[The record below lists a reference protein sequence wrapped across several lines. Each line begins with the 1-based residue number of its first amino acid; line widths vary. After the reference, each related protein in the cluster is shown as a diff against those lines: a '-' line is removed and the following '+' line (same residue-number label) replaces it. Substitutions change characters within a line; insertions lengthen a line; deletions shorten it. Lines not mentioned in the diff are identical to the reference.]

1 MSVRIAIISTPR
13 TGSTWL
19 RLLLMDAYAIP
30 GLAVPRPDDLDW
42 AGLPEECVLQLHWH
56 RTPALLQRLG
66 QEGFRVVSVTRHPLD
81 VLISILQFCLHDDS
95 TLQWLDGEGGDERP
109 IQGTMPG
116 SAAFL
121 EYAAGPRAAALM
133 AVSQEWASA
142 PETIGVRYEELI
154 ADTQGELRRIVEVL
168 EEPMRRVIAEVAEGA
183 TIPKLR
189 HRTGATHHFWQGRH
203 GLWRSLLT
211 RPIVERLAAVY
222 QTFCAESDYSCI
234 ADPLLAAAQAD
245 ANWLALIWPHVTEKL
260 RNYNRLE
267 RELAESR
274 NEIRRREQEYAA
286 RNAQLTNANEELARG
301 NDELTRGY
309 EELASYHG
317 DFARGHE
324 GLVKSYQELQTYCL
338 GVERVYKEAQQ
349 HLLATR
355 KNVPRRNRPR
365 RIKYA
370 IWDRTRWQWPD
381 GWLAFRIV
389 CRVQLPSSRRCFI

>member
-95 TLQWLDGEGGDERP
+95 TLQWLDGDGGDERP

-154 ADTQGELRRIVEVL
+154 ADTQGELRRIVEAL

-222 QTFCAESDYSCI
+222 QTFLRGVGLFLHRRSPAGRGTGRRQ
-234 ADPLLAAAQAD
+234 LARSHLAPCDREAAQ
-245 ANWLALIWPHVTEKL
+245 
-260 RNYNRLE
+260 
-267 RELAESR
+267 
-274 NEIRRREQEYAA
+274 
-286 RNAQLTNANEELARG
+286 
-301 NDELTRGY
+301 
-309 EELASYHG
+309 
-317 DFARGHE
+317 
-324 GLVKSYQELQTYCL
+324 LQS
-338 GVERVYKEAQQ
+338 A
-349 HLLATR
+349 
-355 KNVPRRNRPR
+355 
-365 RIKYA
+365 
-370 IWDRTRWQWPD
+370 RTRIGGVAKRNPSPRT
-381 GWLAFRIV
+381 RI
-389 CRVQLPSSRRCFI
+389 CCA